1 LALTTTTEQVT
12 TDVLRLRH
20 LFVNVYFI
28 GTSDNWILVDAGLP
42 GATDAIVA
50 AAEEEFGEGTQPS
63 AIVLTHGHFDHVGAF
78 PQLFEHW
85 DVPVWV
91 HSLELPHVTGQ
102 EDYPPPDPT
111 VGKGAMALLSF
122 AYSNK
127 AADLGAHVRALPL
140 DNNVPGLPGWR
151 WIHTPGHTRGH
162 ISLFREA
169 DGVLIAGDSFV
180 TVEQESL
187 YKVMTQ
193 KQEVHGPP
201 AYFTPDWNAAEES
214 VRNLHGLRPVLAAT
228 GHGSPMSGEALTEG
242 LSTLVARFEEI
253 AVPDHGRYVPDA
265 T

>member
-1 LALTTTTEQVT
+1 
-12 TDVLRLRH
+12 
-20 LFVNVYFI
+20 VNTYFL
-28 GTSDNWILVDAGLP
+28 GTASNWILVDAGLA

-50 AAEEEFGEGTQPS
+50 AAEEQFGKGAQPS
-63 AIVLTHGHFDHVGAF
+63 SIVLTHGHFDHVGAF
-78 PQLFEHW
+78 PQLFEQW

-122 AYSNK
+122 AYPNR
-127 AADLGAHVRALPL
+127 AIDLGQRVRALAL
-140 DNNVPGLPGWR
+140 DHMVPGLPEWR

-162 ISLFREA
+162 ISLYRES
-169 DGVLIAGDSFV
+169 DGVLIAGDAFV

-193 KQEVHGPP
+193 KQGVHGPP

-214 VRNLHGLRPVLAAT
+214 VRILHSLRPSLAAT
-228 GHGSPMSGEALTEG
+228 GHGTPMSGEALTEG
-242 LSTLVARFEEI
+242 LSALVSEFEVI
-253 AVPDHGRYVPDA
+253 AVPDRGRYVSDE
-265 T
+265 